1 MIVGFFVVCIYGFA
15 VGLGIIVSIFLQTP
29 EKEGGYG
36 FTPKQNAEC
45 GWNFNAIDIL
55 TAVNVET
62 SSQLC
67 PVGRPRSMS
76 NMRHFP
82 RR

>member
-29 EKEGGYG
+29 IEEGGYG

-45 GWNFNAIDIL
+45 GLNL
-55 TAVNVET
+55 KAVDN
-62 SSQLC
+62 
-67 PVGRPRSMS
+67 
-76 NMRHFP
+76 H
-82 RR
+82 

>member
-29 EKEGGYG
+29 IEEGGYS

-45 GWNFNAIDIL
+45 GWHFKAID
-55 TAVNVET
+55 
-62 SSQLC
+62 S
-67 PVGRPRSMS
+67 G
-76 NMRHFP
+76 
-82 RR
+82 